1 MSDQVVDEV
10 NEEAGSDPDKLYS
23 LRTASAY
30 CGVGATAVRYWILTG
45 KVPAEMVDGQWQIRQ
60 ADLDVQNQR
69 SKEFAGGVLREKR
82 GKLAKPAVKRAE
94 HESGEDSGAVQ
105 EAGGPDPDGQ
115 GEPAVL
121 PREVGAGG
129 GDEHANRGDDSVG
142 VDPAGS

>member
-82 GKLAKPAVKRAE
+82 GKLAKPAVKRAD
-94 HESGEDSGAVQ
+94 HEAADGDAAGEPDGAVQ
-105 EAGGPDPDGQ
+105 EAGDRDG
-115 GEPAVL
+115 GADEPSD
-121 PREVGAGG
+121 G
-129 GDEHANRGDDSVG
+129 
-142 VDPAGS
+142 